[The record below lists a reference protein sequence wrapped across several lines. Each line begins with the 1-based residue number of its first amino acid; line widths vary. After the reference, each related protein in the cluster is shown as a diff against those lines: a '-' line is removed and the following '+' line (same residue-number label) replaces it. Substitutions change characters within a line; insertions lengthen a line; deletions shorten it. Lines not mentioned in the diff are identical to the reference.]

1 MSLIKLLVACGST
14 IFHTGIR
21 NICTEKEDFKVVKE
35 ASSINKAILYAKKS
49 PPDLFLICFQHYLES
64 GNLRYISEIKK
75 KVPNTKIVLFNSR
88 ATLEQELE
96 LVKQGGFGILEHT
109 CSNFFLV
116 AALKKIHAG
125 ELWFSRKLMLSLLNP
140 HLDALAGTNSKMRKT
155 PLTKREL
162 DVLKALAGGHTNS
175 EIASQLFLAEATI
188 KTHVNNIYKKL
199 AVNDRLQAS
208 FYALKNNLV
217 SR

>member
-1 MSLIKLLVACGST
+1 MSPIKLLVACGST
-14 IFHTGIR
+14 ICHAGIR
-21 NICTEKEDFKVVKE
+21 NIFIERKNFKVVKE
-35 ASSINKAILYAKKS
+35 ASTINKAILYSKKI
-49 PPDLFLICFQHYLES
+49 PPDIFLICFQHFLES
-64 GNLRYISEIKK
+64 GNLRYITEIKK

-96 LVKQGGFGILEHT
+96 LVKQGGFGLLKHT
-109 CSNFFLV
+109 YSKTFLV
-116 AALKKIHAG
+116 TALKKIHAG
-125 ELWFSRKLMLSLLNP
+125 ELWFSRKLMLSLASS
-140 HLDALAGTNSKMRKT
+140 HLGAIAGTDSKMRKA

-162 DVLKALAGGHTNS
+162 DVLRVLATGHSNS
-175 EIASQLFLAEATI
+175 EIASQLYLAESTI

-217 SR
+217 PR